1 MARPRKPTA
10 TLELT
15 GAYKKNS
22 QRRHEFEPKPGDGPG
37 EPPLTMDFDQQEIWR
52 EIINQCEPG
61 VFGPSDRMA
70 LEIVT
75 KLFWEFRFKYDDFTA
90 AKLNRLETFL
100 ARFGMT
106 PADRSRVAVPTKP
119 KRSIYEE
126 LDDEP
131 LAGEI
136 RPAH

>member
-1 MARPRKPTA
+1 MARPRKPSA

-22 QRRHEFEPKPGDGPG
+22 QRRHKLEPRPEDGPG
-37 EPPLTMDFDQQEIWR
+37 DPPLFMSFDEQEIWR
-52 EIINQCEPG
+52 EIIAMCEPG
-61 VFGPSDRMA
+61 VFGPSDRVA

-75 KLFWEFRFKYDDFTA
+75 KLFYEFRFSYDTFTA

-106 PADRSRVAVPTKP
+106 PSDRSKVAVKP
-119 KRSIYEE
+119 KPKKSLYEE
-126 LDDEP
+126 LDDDASTVQQMAP
-131 LAGEI
+131 
-136 RPAH
+136 H